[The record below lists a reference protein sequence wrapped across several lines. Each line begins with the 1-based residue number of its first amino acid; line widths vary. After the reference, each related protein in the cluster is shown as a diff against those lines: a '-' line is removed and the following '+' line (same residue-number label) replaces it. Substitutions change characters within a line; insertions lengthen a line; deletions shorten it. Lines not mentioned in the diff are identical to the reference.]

1 MSRTRLA
8 YFIFGIVAGSVFVY
22 FILIKGKKFPA
33 WLPADRVKEQ
43 IKGSK
48 VVLSPKATCMLKC
61 IGVPQEEVYTLITET
76 GDVVFSKSETR
87 RKDFPIYHIEGLVSG
102 KSIVVL
108 TQSNSKTQE
117 TTIQSIDIKEK
128 SQLQVCNCDSLK

>member
-8 YFIFGIVAGSVFVY
+8 YFILGIVAGSIFVY
-22 FILIKGKKFPA
+22 YILIKGKKFPA

-61 IGVPQEEVYTLITET
+61 IAVPKEDVYTLITET
-76 GDVVFSKSETR
+76 GEVVFSDSETR
-87 RKDFPIYHIEGLVSG
+87 RKPYPIYHIEGLVAG

-108 TQSNSKTQE
+108 TESNSKTQE
-117 TTIQSIDIKEK
+117 TTIHLVDTKEK
-128 SQLQVCNCDSLK
+128 SQLQTCNCDSIK